1 MSSVI
6 LGLGHYLSLWIRLYG
21 ASELYVLKVCCWLY
35 YHANP
40 TNMLNIDSAL
50 DEWRKR
56 KMERARQW
64 ALEKN
69 GTVTSQA

>member
-1 MSSVI
+1 M
-6 LGLGHYLSLWIRLYG
+6 
-21 ASELYVLKVCCWLY
+21 LY
-35 YHANP
+35 YHADDP

-69 GTVTSQA
+69 GTITSQA

>member
-1 MSSVI
+1 
-6 LGLGHYLSLWIRLYG
+6 
-21 ASELYVLKVCCWLY
+21 VCCWLY